1 MEENKPFSVTL
12 RELRK
17 MKKLTLVELAKRA
30 NTSNSYLSQLE
41 NEKRNPPKPELIK
54 NIAIGLS
61 GNDKHEEST
70 FYDMLMKSA
79 GYDQSSLSKEDSD
92 KEDLYSYLS
101 EYGLYLYRLYLHHF
115 KEIYSVR
122 EVSRIKNSVEE
133 YISENFSDTKNVT
146 KQNLTIDKKSAEDIQ
161 SIKSISNGKE
171 IPESFIREY
180 LFTVQVEVN
189 KKVLK
194 MQLESAL
201 NMLARSTNQN
211 YNLISYFGEMT
222 DINERKIN
230 TFETLVKKSLF
241 NIDEKGLEKVISL
254 NNNLRNTLVD
264 MNDDYK
270 PVEKTDTSINI

>member
-1 MEENKPFSVTL
+1 VEENKPFSVTL

-61 GNDKHEEST
+61 GNDKNEESI

-146 KQNLTIDKKSAEDIQ
+146 KQNLKIDKKSAEDIQ

-180 LFTVQVEVN
+180 LFTVQIEVN
-189 KKVLK
+189 KKILN

>member
-17 MKKLTLVELAKRA
+17 MKKLTLVELANRA

-92 KEDLYSYLS
+92 KEDLYSHLS
-101 EYGLYLYRLYLHHF
+101 EYGLYLYRRYSRQF
-115 KEIYSVR
+115 EEIYSAR
-122 EVSRIKNSVEE
+122 EISRIKNSVEE

-146 KQNLTIDKKSAEDIQ
+146 KQNVTVDKKSTEVLQ
-161 SIKSISNGKE
+161 SIKSINNGKE
-171 IPESFIREY
+171 IPESYIREY
-180 LFTVQVEVN
+180 FFTVQIEVN
-189 KKVLK
+189 KKFLK